1 MGDRGGVKG
10 RYNSPGI
17 PVDRERWEG
26 YRWMGRCFF
35 CRKDTSD
42 MENGDENRY
51 IGGLMGS
58 VGISETQSQRR
69 IYDKRD
75 N

>member
-1 MGDRGGVKG
+1 
-10 RYNSPGI
+10 
-17 PVDRERWEG
+17 
-26 YRWMGRCFF
+26 
-35 CRKDTSD
+35 